1 MVMSEIRGPR
11 GPYSTGIARRQQIV
25 DEAIQVFGSVGY
37 NGGSLRQIARS
48 IGVSPAAISRHF
60 ASKEDLLDAV
70 LASWDQEVSAARGEE
85 VDGLAYLYRL
95 RANLEYHTEH
105 RGMLAMFLSIV
116 TESASEGHPARSFV
130 RNRYGRTRDAI
141 VENLQIA
148 GERNEMRSLDDEACV
163 HEARGLLAFVDGIEL
178 QFLTDPTFSM
188 VEAFDRHWEACLGRW
203 NATLSPAYFTAS
215 ATKADTTKSL

>member
-1 MVMSEIRGPR
+1 MAMSETRGPR
-11 GPYSTGIARRQQIV
+11 GPYSTGIARKQQIV
-25 DEAIQVFGSVGY
+25 DEAIEVFGSVGY

-70 LASWDQEVSAARGEE
+70 LISWDREVSAARGG
-85 VDGLAYLYRL
+85 DAAGLAYLHQL

-130 RNRYGRTRDAI
+130 RDRYARTRTSVA
-141 VENLQIA
+141 ENLRIA
-148 GERNEMRSLDDEACV
+148 GERGEIRCLDDEECV
-163 HEARGLLAFVDGIEL
+163 DEARDLLAFVDGIEI
-178 QFLTDPTFSM
+178 QFLIDPAFSM
-188 VEAFDRHWEACLGRW
+188 VKAFDRHWEACLARW
-203 NATLSPAYFTAS
+203 GARGGPGVPAAPTPER
-215 ATKADTTKSL
+215 L